1 MRLAPL
7 STILVALFFAAAPA
21 LAGSAPLVK
30 ADARTFPSAKAQ
42 IEKDLAD
49 GKTYGELTATKK
61 REVLAALERIEDV
74 LAEAASVEALPTEAK
89 VKLINDQ
96 EFVNTVL
103 TQGRE
108 DSRLICRQ
116 ETKTGSHRRT
126 PKCQT
131 VAERRRE
138 LESSQDALR
147 GHQRIKLPCREAP
160 GCVGGNG
167 NPIL

>member
-1 MRLAPL
+1 MRAILLAAAVSL
-7 STILVALFFAAAPA
+7 CLAAAPA
-21 LAGSAPLVK
+21 LGASKATTIK
-30 ADARTFPSAKAQ
+30 ADPSVFPSAKAQ

-49 GKTYGELTATKK
+49 GKTYSELTATKK

-74 LAEAASVEALPTEAK
+74 LAEAPSVEALPTEAK

-103 TQGRE
+103 TQVRE

-116 ETKTGSHRRT
+116 ESKTGSHRRM

-131 VAERRRE
+131 LAERRRE
-138 LESSQDALR
+138 LENSQDALR
-147 GHQRIKLPCREAP
+147 DHQRIKMPCRENP
-160 GCVGGNG
+160 GCLDNNG
-167 NPIL
+167 NRAY

>member
-1 MRLAPL
+1 MRL
-7 STILVALFFAAAPA
+7 ILLATAVALCLAAA
-21 LAGSAPLVK
+21 SAFGASKATTVK
-30 ADARTFPSAKAQ
+30 TDPSLFPSVKAQ
-42 IEKDLAD
+42 IEKELAD
-49 GKTYGELTATKK
+49 GKTYSELTATEK
-61 REVLAALERIEDV
+61 REVLAALERIETL
-74 LAEAASVEALPTEAK
+74 LAEAGSVEALPTEAK
-89 VKLINDQ
+89 VRLINDQ

-108 DSRLICRQ
+108 GSRLICRQ

-147 GHQRIKLPCREAP
+147 DHQRIKMPCREAP
-160 GCVGGNG
+160 GCLDSNGGRAY
-167 NPIL
+167 